1 MDTLDEHAVR
11 TLLHEAARTPE
22 PPSAVDVDEARRHG
36 SRQLRARR
44 AALPVLAVVAL
55 AAALTVPGG
64 LLSGHQERT
73 VVPPQPP
80 ATSPVADA
88 PWQFNPLVP
97 YASFG
102 WLPAGYSESLAN
114 GIDVNQ
120 GVTSA
125 TDFVSREAAAPA
137 AGHLLYLQVN
147 SRGWGTCAV
156 TVAGL
161 REIIRA
167 RGQDQVAC
175 MDAEFTVTGEAPDV
189 NGRPAFW
196 TDHGGGIA
204 WEYAPAA
211 WAELSLSGLAAD
223 GGKAVPPSAAT
234 RALLQKVAAHVAYGD
249 TTPLTFAFRLSGELP
264 AGWQVWRAGFDV
276 SGGRMFGTGITAGPS
291 VDTSALS
298 IGASIVTGPAVCDSG
313 GRPGYVNRLGVSWAY
328 IVNSLPGATPQQ
340 RLCATAPVG
349 GLAGVN
355 ITMDVDNPASG
366 APLPGSAQL
375 GGALGVLS
383 RLLLLGPNPAGWIAN
398 PVN

>member
-1 MDTLDEHAVR
+1 MDTLDEHAAR

-22 PPSAVDVDEARRHG
+22 PPSAVDVDAARRRG
-36 SRQLRARR
+36 GRRLRTRR

-64 LLSGHQERT
+64 LLSGHSERT
-73 VVPPQPP
+73 VAPARPP
-80 ATSPVADA
+80 ASSPVVNA

-102 WLPAGYSESLAN
+102 WLPPGYSENNAD
-114 GIDVNQ
+114 IDFNQ
-120 GVTSA
+120 GVSSA

-137 AGHLLYLQVN
+137 VGRLLYLQVN
-147 SRGWGTCAV
+147 ARDMCAITTAADLQANV
-156 TVAGL
+156 
-161 REIIRA
+161 RA
-167 RGQDQVAC
+167 HRSVQALC
-175 MDAEFTVTGEAPDV
+175 TDAAFTVTGAAPDV
-189 NGRPAFW
+189 NGQPAFW
-196 TDHGGGIA
+196 TDHGSGIA
-204 WEYAPAA
+204 WEYAPDA
-211 WAELSLSGLAAD
+211 WAELSLSGIAVA
-223 GGKAVPPSAAT
+223 GGKPLPPTTAT

-298 IGASIVTGPAVCDSG
+298 ISASIVTGPAVCDSG
-313 GRPGYVNRLGVSWAY
+313 AGQPTYVNRLGVSWAY
-328 IVNSLPGATPQQ
+328 IVNNLPGATPQQ

-349 GLAGVN
+349 GLTGVN
-355 ITMDVDNPASG
+355 IAMDMNDPASG

-375 GGALGVLS
+375 GGTIGVLG
-383 RLLLLGPNPAGWIAN
+383 RLLLLGPDPAAWIAN